1 MLVETS
7 CGRVRVE
14 AIAHTADEAYI
25 HARARR
31 RVMVV
36 VPGAVWLCSERV
48 AERLQRA
55 GYEVL

>member
-1 MLVETS
+1 MFVNAS

-14 AIAHTADEAYI
+14 AIANTADEAYL
-25 HARARR
+25 HARTRR
-31 RVMVV
+31 LVMVV

-48 AERLQRA
+48 ANRLQRA

>member
-1 MLVETS
+1 MFVDAS

-14 AIAHTADEAYI
+14 AIANTAGEAYLQ
-25 HARARR
+25 ARTKRL
-31 RVMVV
+31 VMVV